1 MNKKRVRILLRVS
14 SNQQLDADGDLSI
27 QRKIVLEYIK
37 KYPEWI
43 LDNKEYFE
51 GSQSGFST
59 PVSDRDILQEILED
73 AEKGEFDI
81 LVIYKDDR
89 LGRRMW
95 EIGMYVMSLKTLGVD
110 IYTVKDGLISPRSD
124 DVMGQMV
131 LAMRYA
137 TAQKSSA
144 DTAARVKD
152 TAKKLVQQGRYL
164 GGKAPY
170 GYVFQLTDE
179 LSKHKRRL
187 SKLVISP
194 ERAEVVKKI
203 FEMSLY
209 QEFGST
215 RIAKELN
222 KDERYRKMSPGYP
235 DRYWMGGT
243 INSILTNPI
252 YAGYSAYNR
261 RESVKG
267 ADGKVHNRRLD
278 SKDWVI
284 SEKQNLDIT
293 IIDPDMWNK
302 VQESRRK
309 RGDKYTKKL
318 EHKDVTVISRN
329 DGSLALIDVLH
340 CGYCGRKMT
349 NGSKYNYWKIKG
361 TGEKRASKI
370 PVYKCQNAWQ
380 GVPHDKQKQ
389 IRADKIEPIIF
400 EALAEYIEKLQENED
415 IFKQIT
421 ANQNVEKK
429 KKEDELKK
437 LKKNLEKTQQHLH
450 IMKGHI
456 PDAMTG
462 DYPLSLNELVE
473 CMNEEKAKE
482 ADQLEEIRGKEDEIA
497 GLAVSA
503 KEWDDIQSKIPT
515 WRDIFL
521 NADTASKRVLVDKI
535 VERIDLWRDEVKIK
549 FKFNLNDFLQKSRM
563 SIDIGVQES
572 GI

>member
-1 MNKKRVRILLRVS
+1 MKNKVVRILLRVS

-27 QRKIVLEYIK
+27 QRKIVLEYIE

-43 LDNKEYFE
+43 LDDKEYFE

-59 PVSDRDILQEILED
+59 PVSDRGILQEILED

-110 IYTVKDGLISPRSD
+110 IYTVKDGSISPRSD
-124 DVMGQMV
+124 DVMGQMM

-137 TAQKSSA
+137 SAQKSSA
-144 DTAARVKD
+144 DTAMRVKD

-370 PVYKCQNAWQ
+370 PTYKCQNAWQ

-400 EALAEYIEKLQENED
+400 EALAKYIEKLQENED
-415 IFKQIT
+415 IFEQIT
-421 ANQNVEKK
+421 SNQNVEKR
-429 KKEDELKK
+429 KKEEELKK
-437 LKKNLEKTQQHLH
+437 LKKNLEKIQQHLH

-503 KEWDDIQSKIPT
+503 KEWNDIQSKIPT

-535 VERIDLWRDEVKIK
+535 VERIDIWRDEVKIR
-549 FKFNLNDFLQKSRM
+549 FKFNLDSFLDQSRM
-563 SIDIGVQES
+563 SIDFGVQEPR
-572 GI
+572 I